1 MKMLHS
7 SQMELETMSAIADII
22 TGLILLILFVTLF
35 IDLSKDRK
43 NDDTNVMDIAEREH
57 QEVLAALKS
66 LQTEIEKLRL
76 KDWD

>member
-1 MKMLHS
+1 
-7 SQMELETMSAIADII
+7 MSAIAEII

-35 IDLSKDRK
+35 IDLSKDRT